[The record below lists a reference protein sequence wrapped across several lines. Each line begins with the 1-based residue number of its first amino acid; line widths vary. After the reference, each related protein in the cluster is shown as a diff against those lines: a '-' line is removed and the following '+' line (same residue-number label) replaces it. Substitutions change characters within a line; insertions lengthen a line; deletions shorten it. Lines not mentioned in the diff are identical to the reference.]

1 MKFKKYQDIMPS
13 NRTNFTMVYNY
24 AARTL
29 TQIETILKQAYGN
42 PLPDRPKRRLE
53 RMRHKME
60 QMVARHRILLSC
72 LFLPKICCFAGLK
85 VINRFNYFYN
95 FGCWR
100 DIVDDIIHILIS
112 HRAFIQRVLVNRGS
126 VNTLH

>member
-29 TQIETILKQAYGN
+29 TQIETILKQACGN

-60 QMVARHRILLSC
+60 QMVARYKQC
-72 LFLPKICCFAGLK
+72 ETELK
-85 VINRFNYFYN
+85 AEYKAKKSRKY
-95 FGCWR
+95 
-100 DIVDDIIHILIS
+100 
-112 HRAFIQRVLVNRGS
+112 
-126 VNTLH
+126 

>member
-60 QMVARHRILLSC
+60 QMVARYKQCEADLKKEYIEKKKRI
-72 LFLPKICCFAGLK
+72 
-85 VINRFNYFYN
+85 
-95 FGCWR
+95 
-100 DIVDDIIHILIS
+100 
-112 HRAFIQRVLVNRGS
+112 
-126 VNTLH
+126 